1 VKYLSKRFD
10 PGALPARPMHA
21 RATITDV
28 AAEAGVSISTVSLV
42 MNGKGAV
49 ADATRSRVQTAATRL
64 GYTPS
69 RSARG
74 LAAGRT
80 GNLGFVLRED
90 HFCRSE
96 PFYTRVFLGA
106 EFEARRRGLYVL
118 LATVPEHYGPDDAPR
133 FLQEHTVDGVVVA
146 GRVDDAFLDALG
158 RSGIPFV
165 LADYA
170 WHGAAAVQLD
180 NEGGAALVA
189 AHLVGRGHTRV
200 GFLGA
205 DRGHP
210 SMAARSTGFTS
221 AMAAA
226 GHALPDGLVVASDA
240 GADRKAGADLAG
252 RLLDGPDR
260 PTAVFCANDALA
272 LGLIDAARAR
282 GLDVPGDVAVVG
294 FDDVEGAALA
304 TPPLTTVRVYKEQ
317 LGEVALGLLAER
329 SVTDGAAAE
338 AARFARAP
346 AITRIA
352 TDLVVRAS
360 G

>member
-1 VKYLSKRFD
+1 MS
-10 PGALPARPMHA
+10 A

-42 MNGKGAV
+42 MNEKGAV
-49 ADATRSRVQTAATRL
+49 AESTRSRVRTAATRL

-69 RSARG
+69 RTARG
-74 LAAGRT
+74 LAASRTGRT

-90 HFCRSE
+90 HFRRSE

-118 LATVPEHYGPDDAPR
+118 LATIPERYRPEDAPR

-146 GRVDDAFLDALG
+146 GRVDGAFLAAL
-158 RSGIPFV
+158 SQAGIPFV

-170 WHGAAAVQLD
+170 WPGAASVQLD

-189 AHLVGRGHTRV
+189 EHLVARGHTRV

-205 DRGHP
+205 DDGHP
-210 SMAARSTGFTS
+210 SIAARRDGFLR

-226 GHALPDGLVVASDA
+226 GHVLAPDLVVT
-240 GADRKAGADLAG
+240 GRCVADRSAGTRIAADL
-252 RLLDGPDR
+252 LDRPDR
-260 PTAVFCANDALA
+260 PSAIFCANDALA
-272 LGLIDAARAR
+272 LGLLDAARER
-282 GLDVPGDVAVVG
+282 GLRVPEDLAVVG

-304 TPPLTTVRVYKEQ
+304 SPPLTTVRVYKEQ
-317 LGEVALGLLAER
+317 LGEVALGLAAEQTAPQ
-329 SVTDGAAAE
+329 SGAE
-338 AARFARAP
+338 AARFERAP
-346 AITRIA
+346 SVTRIA